1 MSQAIRVVAILIA
14 KAGKESQ
21 VEQILRA
28 CVQPSRAEDG
38 CLSYVLNRCIE
49 QAGRFV
55 FVERW
60 ASHEAIARH
69 RQMPHYTAMANA
81 LGELLSDRQVY
92 VLEALAEDIEL
103 PRHIGSVERPADVP
117 MRAEVRGIGVLSN
130 LP

>member
-1 MSQAIRVVAILIA
+1 MNQPISIVAVLTA
-14 KAGKESQ
+14 KAGKEQQ

-60 ASHEAIARH
+60 ASHEAIALHRH
-69 RQMPHYTAMANA
+69 MPHYTAMANA

-92 VLEALAEDIEL
+92 VLEALAEDGESAVDL
-103 PRHIGSVERPADVP
+103 DAAMAG
-117 MRAEVRGIGVLSN
+117 
-130 LP
+130 

>member
-49 QAGRFV
+49 QAG
-55 FVERW
+55 
-60 ASHEAIARH
+60 
-69 RQMPHYTAMANA
+69 
-81 LGELLSDRQVY
+81 
-92 VLEALAEDIEL
+92 
-103 PRHIGSVERPADVP
+103 
-117 MRAEVRGIGVLSN
+117 VLSSSSAG
-130 LP
+130 PAMRR

>member
-1 MSQAIRVVAILIA
+1 MSEAISVVAILTA
-14 KAGKESQ
+14 KEGKTSE
-21 VEQILRA
+21 VERVLRA

-38 CLSYVLNRCIE
+38 CLSYVLSRCIE

-69 RQMPHYTAMANA
+69 RQMSHYTVMANA

-92 VLEALAEDIEL
+92 VLEALAEDGESAT
-103 PRHIGSVERPADVP
+103 GFDTDMA
-117 MRAEVRGIGVLSN
+117 G
-130 LP
+130 

>member
-1 MSQAIRVVAILIA
+1 MSQAIRVVAILTA

-28 CVQPSRAEDG
+28 CVQPSRTEDG

-69 RQMPHYTAMANA
+69 RQMPHYTTMANA

-92 VLEALAEDIEL
+92 VLEALAEDIEPAID
-103 PRHIGSVERPADVP
+103 PRT
-117 MRAEVRGIGVLSN
+117 GVVG
-130 LP
+130 

>member
-1 MSQAIRVVAILIA
+1 MSQPIRVVAVLTA
-14 KAGKESQ
+14 KAGKEQQ
-21 VEQILRA
+21 VEQVLRA

-49 QAGRFV
+49 QVGRFV

-69 RQMPHYTAMANA
+69 RQMSHYTAMANA

-92 VLEALAEDIEL
+92 VLEALAEDGESAA
-103 PRHIGSVERPADVP
+103 GFDA
-117 MRAEVRGIGVLSN
+117 GVAG
-130 LP
+130 

>member
-1 MSQAIRVVAILIA
+1 MNQTIRVVAVLTT
-14 KAGKESQ
+14 KAGNEQQ

-38 CLSYVLNRCIE
+38 CLAYVLNRCIE

-60 ASHEAIARH
+60 ASHEAIALH
-69 RQMPHYTAMANA
+69 RQMPHYTAMTNA

-92 VLEALAEDIEL
+92 VLEDIEATTDA
-103 PRHIGSVERPADVP
+103 HA
-117 MRAEVRGIGVLSN
+117 GVAG
-130 LP
+130 

>member
-1 MSQAIRVVAILIA
+1 MNQAIRVVAVLTA
-14 KAGKESQ
+14 KAGKEQQ

-28 CVQPSRAEDG
+28 CVQPSRGEDG
-38 CLSYVLNRCIE
+38 CLAYVLNRCIE

-60 ASHEAIARH
+60 ASHEAIALH

-92 VLEALAEDIEL
+92 VLEALAEDIEATTDA
-103 PRHIGSVERPADVP
+103 HA
-117 MRAEVRGIGVLSN
+117 GVVG
-130 LP
+130 

>member
-92 VLEALAEDIEL
+92 VLEALADDIEPAID
-103 PRHIGSVERPADVP
+103 PRTGVVE
-117 MRAEVRGIGVLSN
+117 
-130 LP
+130 